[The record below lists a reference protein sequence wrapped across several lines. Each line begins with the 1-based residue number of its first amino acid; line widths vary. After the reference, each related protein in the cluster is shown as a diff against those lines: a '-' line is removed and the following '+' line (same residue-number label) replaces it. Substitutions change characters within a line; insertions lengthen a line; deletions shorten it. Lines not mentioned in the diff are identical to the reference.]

1 MLCSCMCVYAAG
13 ADTLASKLGTKA
25 ANQVVTDVPPPVV
38 PCLFAR
44 ARLARVRDVCIHKL
58 TIHGNYYAY

>member
-13 ADTLASKLGTKA
+13 ADTLVSWARKQPIKW
-25 ANQVVTDVPPPVV
+25 VTDVPPPVV

-58 TIHGNYYAY
+58 TIHGNYYGY